1 MIYFKQGIIEFTY
14 SNIVS
19 TIPDYSPATN
29 YLLGD
34 LVRIGSYHYKSLYGT
49 VALPNTNN
57 YPLNNL
63 NTAWFE
69 FEPSNIYACLDPYME
84 TKTTWVADGIMEFER
99 SSKDT
104 LALGGFTASL
114 LTIEYLDEVDEVI
127 TSETQTYSYSNNF
140 NVYDEWTYAETTFQS
155 NSQKLI
161 YHQIKEVGKKIRVTL
176 SNGGNP
182 TDLGF
187 ICAGIAEYKGET
199 LSGVRFPDKTIGNKT
214 IKTAT
219 FTTSM
224 DRTELMSIL
233 DESRLDRQNEETMVF
248 IIDENPNSDYGN
260 MIILGKII
268 QVDGGEDTFTE
279 NQINWE
285 VEQKI
290 LT

>member
-1 MIYFKQGIIEFTY
+1 MIYFKQGIREFTY

-19 TIPDYSPATN
+19 TIPEYHPSEN
-29 YLLGD
+29 YILGNT
-34 LVRIGSYHYKSLYGT
+34 VRVGSYHYKSLYGT
-49 VALPNTNN
+49 LAIPNTGN

-69 FEPSNIYACLDPYME
+69 FEPSNTYACLDPYIE

-99 SSKDT
+99 GANDT
-104 LALGGFTASL
+104 LAMGSFTASL
-114 LTIEYLDEVDEVI
+114 LTIEYLNELDEVI
-127 TSETQTYSYSNNF
+127 TGETQTYSYSNNLH
-140 NVYDEWTYAETTFQS
+140 VWDEWTYAETTFQS
-155 NSQKLI
+155 SSQKLI
-161 YHQIKEVGKKIRVTL
+161 YYQIKEIGKKIRVTL

-187 ICAGIAEYKGET
+187 ICAGIAEYKGTT
-199 LSGVRFPDKTIGNKT
+199 LSGVRFPDKTLGNKT

-219 FTTSM
+219 FTTSI
-224 DRTELMSIL
+224 DRIDLMRVI
-233 DESRLDRQNEETMVF
+233 DESRLDRQNEETLVF

-279 NQINWE
+279 NQISWE
-285 VEQKI
+285 AEQKI